1 MRDEQGD
8 GAPTVGAGE
17 GGKRGDGVA
26 AIGGALDRMDDD
38 GRHAGSERQ

>member
-17 GGKRGDGVA
+17 GGKRGGVA
-26 AIGGALDRMDDD
+26 TIGGALDRTDDD